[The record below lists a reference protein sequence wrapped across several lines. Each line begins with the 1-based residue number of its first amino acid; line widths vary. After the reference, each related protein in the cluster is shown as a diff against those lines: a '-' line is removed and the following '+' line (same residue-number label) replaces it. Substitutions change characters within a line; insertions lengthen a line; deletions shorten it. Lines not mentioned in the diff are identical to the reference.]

1 MYLSELLFQFEQIED
16 AGNGGIMLPK
26 QFGSLAM
33 HDRSLAEIE
42 VDLFERE
49 SVELCKGDEHLT
61 VSDFIEKIHGF
72 VDEFPDAADK
82 VLTIKD
88 RSIIHLTQTS
98 WGISPVILRDADSD
112 AFIRKQID
120 NGQNWLKIFFDEQV
134 SVNDIPYTER
144 NYRRDYIRYIWMR
157 DELTPHAE
165 MLAEDEN
172 RQQVFL
178 NAIKNYAD
186 EMLEE

>member
-1 MYLSELLFQFEQIED
+1 M
-16 AGNGGIMLPK
+16 A
-26 QFGSLAM
+26 
-33 HDRSLAEIE
+33 
-42 VDLFERE
+42 
-49 SVELCKGDEHLT
+49 DEHLT

-72 VDEFPDAADK
+72 VDEFPDAEDK

-120 NGQNWLKIFFDEQV
+120 NGQNWLKIFFDAQI

-144 NYRRDYIRYIWMR
+144 NYRRDYIRYICMR
-157 DELTPHAE
+157 DELTPHAK
-165 MLAEDEN
+165 MLAEDKD

-178 NAIKNYAD
+178 NAVKSYAD
-186 EMLEE
+186 EMLEK